1 MVNKIVLVLMQLKG
15 INRKTILKNFS
26 LTSGMDCNVDN
37 IINIVQKAGV
47 VDKRIKPFSVEEIE
61 KAIKETDEIIEKSA
75 KQDIKIVTYLDKE
88 YPQRL
93 KNITDPP
100 TVLYYKGDISCFNR
114 MNAVAIIGT
123 REPTEYG
130 IKIARHLGSSFGKS
144 DYIVVSGLALGC
156 DSFGHEGCLNE
167 GGKTF
172 AIMPC
177 GLDEIYPAKN
187 KHLAKQILEKGGGLI
202 SEYPINTRAY
212 KNLFVER
219 DRLQSGLCDG
229 VVVVETGETGGTLH
243 TVEYALE
250 YKRVVACY
258 SHPEKYLKETITYGN
273 QKLIKEGKAFP
284 INNDESLFKFRKK
297 MENGEEY
304 SDNMKGIQRTIFDYI
319 SD

>member
-1 MVNKIVLVLMQLKG
+1 MKLNG
-15 INRKTILKNFS
+15 FNRKTILKTFS
-26 LTSGMDCNVDN
+26 LTDGMACNVDN
-37 IINIVQKAGV
+37 IINIIQKAGAI
-47 VDKRIKPFSVEEIE
+47 DKKIKPFSVKEIE
-61 KAIKETDEIIEKSA
+61 KAIKEADEIIEKSA
-75 KQDIKIVTYLDKE
+75 KQDIKIVTYFDKE

-130 IKIARHLGSSFGKS
+130 IKIARNLGSSFGKRN
-144 DYIVVSGLALGC
+144 YIVVSGLALGC
-156 DSFGHEGCLNE
+156 DSFGHEGCLDE

-172 AIMPC
+172 AVMPC
-177 GLDEIYPAKN
+177 GLDEVYPAKN
-187 KHLAKQILEKGGGLI
+187 KSLANKILEKGGGLI
-202 SEYPINTRAY
+202 SEYPINTRVY
-212 KNLFVER
+212 KSSFVER

-250 YKRVVACY
+250 YKRELACY
-258 SHPEKYLKETITYGN
+258 SHPKIYLKEPKTFGN

-284 INNDESLFKFRKK
+284 INNDESLGEFRKK
-297 MENGEEY
+297 VEAKGEYGENVK
-304 SDNMKGIQRTIFDYI
+304 SIQSTIFDYL
-319 SD
+319 S

>member
-1 MVNKIVLVLMQLKG
+1 MQLNG

-26 LTSGMDCNVDN
+26 LKSGIDCNVDN
-37 IINIVQKAGV
+37 IIYIIKKAGAI
-47 VDKRIKPFSVEEIE
+47 DKGIKPFSRGEIG
-61 KAIKETDEIIEKSA
+61 KAIKETDEIIEKSS

-130 IKIARHLGSSFGKS
+130 IKIARNLGSSFGKR
-144 DYIVVSGLALGC
+144 DYIVVGGLALGC
-156 DSFGHEGCLNE
+156 DTFGHEGCLDE

-172 AIMPC
+172 AVMPC
-177 GLDEIYPAKN
+177 GLDAIYPAKN
-187 KHLAKQILEKGGGLI
+187 KHLAKKILDKGGGLI
-202 SEYPINTRAY
+202 SEYPISTRPY

-229 VVVVETGETGGTLH
+229 VVVIETGETGGTLH
-243 TVEYALE
+243 TVGYALE

-258 SHPEKYLKETITYGN
+258 SHPEKYLKEPKTFGN

-284 INNDESLFKFRKK
+284 INNDESLFEFRKK
-297 MENGEEY
+297 MEFKYIENKEMVGTQ
-304 SDNMKGIQRTIFDYI
+304 STIFDFLNQ
-319 SD
+319 